1 MIYWFTGQP
10 GSGKTVLANLLK
22 EKYLPHAY
30 RIDGDEMRELFTNKD
45 YTINGRV
52 VNVGTA
58 QKIAHYL
65 NNQGH
70 DVIVSLVAPY
80 VDQREDFKRLMGD
93 QMIEIYVHTTDPRE
107 RDHFKAIAYVPPTTE
122 YVDIDTTHD
131 TEEESFKKVIDGL
144 LSLGSPDLE
153 SKPFDRKG
161 FNLYPKGSLLNELP
175 PDDYQLD
182 N

>member
-10 GSGKTVLANLLK
+10 AHGKTVLANMLK
-22 EKYLPHAY
+22 EELPNAF

-45 YTINGRV
+45 YSINGRV

-80 VDQREDFKRLMGD
+80 VDQREDFKKLMGD
-93 QMIEIYVHTTDPRE
+93 QMVEFYVHTSEVRE
-107 RDHFKAIAYVPPTTE
+107 RDHFKAIAYTAPTTE
-122 YVDIDTTHD
+122 HFDVDTTNDTPTQSFNKIKKYVDGI
-131 TEEESFKKVIDGL
+131 
-144 LSLGSPDLE
+144 
-153 SKPFDRKG
+153 
-161 FNLYPKGSLLNELP
+161 
-175 PDDYQLD
+175 
-182 N
+182 

>member
-10 GSGKTVLANLLK
+10 AHGKTVLANMLK
-22 EKYLPHAY
+22 EKLPHAY

-65 NNQGH
+65 HNQGQ

-80 VDQREDFKRLMGD
+80 IDQREDFKALLGGN
-93 QMIEIYVHTTDPRE
+93 IKEIYVHTSEPRE
-107 RDHFKAIAYVPPTTE
+107 RDDFKAIAYVAPQE
-122 YVDIDTTHD
+122 NFIDIDTTED
-131 TEEESFKKVIDGL
+131 SPAESFAKL
-144 LSLGSPDLE
+144 LKEL
-153 SKPFDRKG
+153 
-161 FNLYPKGSLLNELP
+161 NL
-175 PDDYQLD
+175 
-182 N
+182 

>member
-10 GSGKTVLANLLK
+10 AHGKTVLANMLK
-22 EKYLPHAY
+22 EKLPNAF

-65 NNQGH
+65 HNQGH

-80 VDQREDFKRLMGD
+80 IDQREDFKELLGSGI
-93 QMIEIYVHTTDPRE
+93 QEIYVHTSEPRQ
-107 RDHFKAIAYVPPTTE
+107 RDHFKAIAYVAPSE
-122 YVDIDTTHD
+122 NFIDIDTTED
-131 TEEESFKKVIDGL
+131 TPEQSF
-144 LSLGSPDLE
+144 
-153 SKPFDRKG
+153 SK
-161 FNLYPKGSLLNELP
+161 LIS
-175 PDDYQLD
+175 QLD
-182 N
+182 LL